1 MRGELKLDLS
11 AIVTGVA
18 AYIAIAGWL
27 VFFPLF
33 GFVLSSVLG
42 GDTPGDF
49 DAESIAR
56 QFVAVAI
63 IFACGYVTGRASR
76 QSPVYNAAVLGV
88 ALFLLVTFFDRMLWS
103 LFDLAVPFE
112 FANEAASLARS
123 ILATLVGGTA
133 AEWQMRTRGAAPIRF
148 HDFSRRTRT
157 TLFVVAIAPFAFLA
171 LTYRP

>member
-1 MRGELKLDLS
+1 MPGNLKLDLS

-33 GFVLSSVLG
+33 GFVLSSFF
-42 GDTPGDF
+42 GDGTPGDF

-63 IFACGYVTGRASR
+63 YFACGYVTGRASQ
-76 QSPVYNAAVLGV
+76 QSPVYNAAILGV
-88 ALFLLVTFFDRMLWS
+88 VLFILVSFFDRMLWS
-103 LFDLAVPFE
+103 LFDLAVPFD
-112 FANEAASLARS
+112 FADEAASLARS

-133 AEWQMRTRGAAPIRF
+133 AKWQIRTRGAAQVRF
-148 HDFSRRTRT
+148 HHFSRRTRT
-157 TLFVVAIAPFAFLA
+157 TLFLLAIAPFAFLA